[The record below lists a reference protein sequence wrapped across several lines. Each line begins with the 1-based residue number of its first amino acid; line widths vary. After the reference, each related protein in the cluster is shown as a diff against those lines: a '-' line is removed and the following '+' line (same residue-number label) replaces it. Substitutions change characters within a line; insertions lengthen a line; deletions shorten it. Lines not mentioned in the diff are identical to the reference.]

1 MTVPRNRRAAATSPI
16 LVQSQAAFDAVIAR
30 FTHIP
35 RVALDTEAASFH
47 RYVDRV
53 YLVQLSSDSE
63 TVVVDPLAVNDI
75 GALGTVLLDA
85 GTEVVLHDADYDLRI
100 LDRDYGFRA
109 RRLFDTRIAAQLAG
123 EPSVGLA
130 TLLETHFG
138 VRVNKKFQ
146 RADWSGRPLSSEMI
160 EYAAD
165 DTRHLIAL
173 RDRLERRLGQLGR
186 AAWAREEFLRLED
199 VRWTGPNEADDEAYQ
214 RLKGAKVLRPRALA
228 ILRAL
233 YAWREATAQRLDRA
247 PFRVLGNAALIGI
260 ARAAPRDAKQLETV
274 ADLPRTLARRHGRAL
289 LDAVRQG
296 LGVAEPE
303 LPRIKRARRPDVDAG
318 YDERLERLKV
328 LRNERAAA
336 VALDP
341 GLVCPNGTLQAIA
354 RLRPTTPTDLDGI
367 EELRGW
373 QREVVGDA
381 AILAAI
387 A

>member
-1 MTVPRNRRAAATSPI
+1 MQPTRSTGTTSPI
-16 LVQSQAAFDAVIAR
+16 LVASQEAFDAVIAR
-30 FTHIP
+30 LARAP

-63 TVVVDPLAVNDI
+63 TAVVDPLALDALD
-75 GALGTVLLDA
+75 ALGAVLRDPH
-85 GTEVVLHDADYDLRI
+85 TEIVLHDADYDLRI

-109 RRLFDTRIAAQLAG
+109 RRLFDTRLAAQLAG

-146 RADWSGRPLSSEMI
+146 RADWSRRPLSAEMI

-165 DTRHLIAL
+165 DTRHLLAL
-173 RDRLERRLGQLGR
+173 RDHLARRLDQLGR
-186 AAWAREEFLRLED
+186 TAWAQEEFLRLED
-199 VRWTGPNEADDEAYQ
+199 VRWTGLTESDDEGCL
-214 RLKGAKVLRPRALA
+214 RIKGAKALRPRALA

-233 YAWREATAQRLDRA
+233 HQWREATAQRLDRA
-247 PFRVLGNAALIGI
+247 PFRVLGNAALLGI
-260 ARAAPRDAKQLETV
+260 ARAAPLDAKQLQNV
-274 ADLPRTLARRHGRAL
+274 GDLPATLARRHGREL
-289 LDAVRQG
+289 LEAVREG
-296 LGVAEPE
+296 LGVPESE
-303 LPRIKRARRPDVDAG
+303 LPRIKRARRPHLDPG
-318 YDERLERLKV
+318 YDERLERLKM

-354 RLRPTTPTDLDGI
+354 RIIPKTAADLDGI
-367 EELRGW
+367 EELRRW
-373 QREVVGDA
+373 QRDVVGDA
-381 AILAAI
+381 AILRAI
-387 A
+387 E